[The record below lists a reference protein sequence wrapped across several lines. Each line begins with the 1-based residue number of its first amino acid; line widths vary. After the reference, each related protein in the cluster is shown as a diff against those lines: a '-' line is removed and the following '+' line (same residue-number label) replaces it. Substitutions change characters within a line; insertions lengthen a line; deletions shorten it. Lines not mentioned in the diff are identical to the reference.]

1 MSTAP
6 LLIAA
11 PAANADTGSSSINL
25 GRILQALSA
34 ESPTADCDP
43 PQIPATTPQFDLGR
57 GGCRL
62 GNHRPPAPVVS
73 VR

>member
-1 MSTAP
+1 MNIRKICLGALLVAAP

-25 GRILQALSA
+25 GCILQSLSG

-43 PQIPATTPQFDLGR
+43 PQIPAATP
-57 GGCRL
+57 
-62 GNHRPPAPVVS
+62 
-73 VR
+73 